1 VNQIGIRKNSNWLP
15 LYFNMKD
22 KCLLGIDVGTS
33 AIKCVLFD
41 QNCREIAI
49 STRKP
54 EIHREKPGWS
64 EISMDGL
71 WETVMSAIV
80 EITSDPIMIDG
91 RIIGIGIAGTACGA
105 WLLDE
110 NCLPIR
116 NAILWNDG
124 RAANI
129 MGNWQSDGLLERIF
143 KISGNTIF
151 PGYPLPLLRWLH
163 ENEPE
168 VLEKAHHYFFCK
180 DWIRFK
186 LTGQVNIDHS
196 DMGYMPYDIQKSE
209 LSRELMKLCGL
220 TSQIH
225 LFSKIVNSD
234 EIVGY
239 VQPIVAEQ
247 TGLDADT
254 PVITGLV
261 DVAAATLG
269 SGAYL
274 PGQACSIVGTSFLNN
289 LVGDKPSF
297 EPAGIGAQTK
307 TVNNRYIRSMINTSG
322 TINLDWFLAQ
332 FYSNNQDSDKFKD
345 GEIYLHAEQDAEKI
359 PIGSGGIIY
368 HPYLNTTGVI
378 SPFVNPTARAQFFGL
393 SIEHTRSHMLRAIYE
408 GTALS
413 MLDCFTHFPVD
424 VDELYISGGGAR
436 SPFWCQM
443 FADCTGKNILVPSG
457 KEFGARGVVILAG
470 IACGIY
476 QDLFDAM
483 KSVVHIERT
492 YIPDKKNTEKY
503 QCIYEL
509 YRRIYM
515 HVAEDWWER
524 HHLFQKI

>member
-1 VNQIGIRKNSNWLP
+1 
-15 LYFNMKD
+15 MAD
-22 KCLLGIDVGTS
+22 KFLLGIDVGTS

-41 QNCREIAI
+41 QTCNEVAI

-54 EIHREKPGWS
+54 KILREKPGWS

-71 WETVMSAIV
+71 WETILSAIQ
-80 EITSDPIMIDG
+80 EISSDPILTDG

-105 WLLDE
+105 WLLDD
-110 NCLPIR
+110 NRLPIR
-116 NAILWNDG
+116 NGILWNDG

-129 MGNWQSDGLLERIF
+129 VGVWQHEGLLEKIF
-143 KISGNTIF
+143 NISGNAVF
-151 PGYPLPLLRWLH
+151 PGYPLPLLRWLL

-168 VLEKAHHYFFCK
+168 ILEKARHFIFCK
-180 DWIRFK
+180 DWIRLK

-196 DMGYMPYDIQKSE
+196 DMGYLPYDIKKGE
-209 LSRELMKLCGL
+209 LSGELMKLCGL
-220 TSQIH
+220 ASQSH
-225 LFSKIVNSD
+225 LFGNIVDSD

-239 VQPIVAEQ
+239 VQPDIAEQ
-247 TGLDADT
+247 AGLESGI

-261 DVAAATLG
+261 DVVATTLG

-289 LVGDKPSF
+289 LIGDKPSF

-307 TVNNRYIRSMINTSG
+307 SVNNRFIRSMINTSG
-322 TINLDWFLAQ
+322 TINLDWFLNQ
-332 FYSNNQDSDKFKD
+332 FYSCDRAGDKFGD
-345 GEIYLHAEQDAEKI
+345 RQIYLKAEQDAEKI

-393 SIEHTRSHMLRAIYE
+393 SIEHSRSHMLRAIYE

-413 MLDCFTHFPVD
+413 MLDCYAHFPVE
-424 VDELYISGGGAR
+424 VDELFISGGGAR

-443 FADCTGKNILVPSG
+443 FADCTRKKILVPSG
-457 KEFGARGVVILAG
+457 KELGARGVVILTG

-476 QDLFDAM
+476 SDLSDAM
-483 KSVVHIERT
+483 KSVIRIERT
-492 YIPDKKNTEKY
+492 YVPEKGNSDKY
-503 QCIYEL
+503 QSIYIL
-509 YRRIYM
+509 YRKIYT

-524 HHLFQKI
+524 HRLLQSTYEDDV